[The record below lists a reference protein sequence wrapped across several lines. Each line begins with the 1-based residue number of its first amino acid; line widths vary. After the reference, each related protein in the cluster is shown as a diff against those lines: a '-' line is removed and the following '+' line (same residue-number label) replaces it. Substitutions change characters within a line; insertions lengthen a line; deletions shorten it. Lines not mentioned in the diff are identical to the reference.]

1 MPTLAIAILKNVEMG
16 DELVQYINR
25 IDETLLPF
33 GGRFLV
39 HGETAELLEGNW
51 NSDLVIIQ
59 FPDREHARGWYIS
72 DAYQAI
78 LKLRTRNSDGDAF
91 LIDTVADGHRATDI
105 LL

>member
-1 MPTLAIAILKNVEMG
+1 MSTLAIAILRNVEMG
-16 DELVQYINR
+16 EELVQYVNR

-39 HGETAELLEGNW
+39 HGGTGEPLEGNW
-51 NSDLVIIQ
+51 NSELVIIQ
-59 FPDREHARGWYIS
+59 FPDREHARGWYSS

-78 LKLRTRNSDGDAF
+78 LKLRTSNSDGDAF